1 MRDKLLALK
10 LKLESVEMPQFSAT
24 LGFDG
29 FIDKII
35 KVVDKRESIDSYIP
49 INSIAQF
56 GERISRAS
64 GLSTNIELVPIT
76 TKLGGNGPIMGN
88 AMVRLGVEISY
99 VGALGIPNIDPI
111 FFDFIEHCQDVYSI
125 GEPGQTDALEF
136 SDGKIM
142 LGKMESLGQ
151 IGWDTLLAEVGE
163 ENINRIFGDV
173 DLVANLNWT
182 MVNRMNEIW
191 QGFLDFLSTS
201 NLKNRPSFFVD
212 LADPGKRNEED
223 LSLALELLKQFT
235 AYYKVVL
242 GLNYREALEVASV
255 LRIKPMEELEA
266 MGLEELVSALAAKL
280 DLSCIVIHAIEGAIA
295 FKDGECVY
303 VDGPYTATPK
313 LTTGAGDNFNAGF
326 CLGLMLGLTLE
337 EILIMG
343 TATSGFYV
351 RNSHSPTLE
360 ELISFLGL
368 WKERF
373 DEDF

>member
-1 MRDKLLALK
+1 
-10 LKLESVEMPQFSAT
+10 
-24 LGFDG
+24 
-29 FIDKII
+29 
-35 KVVDKRESIDSYIP
+35 
-49 INSIAQF
+49 
-56 GERISRAS
+56 
-64 GLSTNIELVPIT
+64 
-76 TKLGGNGPIMGN
+76 
-88 AMVRLGVEISY
+88 MVRLGVEISY

>member
-1 MRDKLLALK
+1 
-10 LKLESVEMPQFSAT
+10 
-24 LGFDG
+24 
-29 FIDKII
+29 
-35 KVVDKRESIDSYIP
+35 
-49 INSIAQF
+49 
-56 GERISRAS
+56 
-64 GLSTNIELVPIT
+64 
-76 TKLGGNGPIMGN
+76 
-88 AMVRLGVEISY
+88 
-99 VGALGIPNIDPI
+99 
-111 FFDFIEHCQDVYSI
+111 
-125 GEPGQTDALEF
+125 
-136 SDGKIM
+136 
-142 LGKMESLGQ
+142 
-151 IGWDTLLAEVGE
+151 
-163 ENINRIFGDV
+163 
-173 DLVANLNWT
+173 
-182 MVNRMNEIW
+182 
-191 QGFLDFLSTS
+191 
-201 NLKNRPSFFVD
+201 
-212 LADPGKRNEED
+212 
-223 LSLALELLKQFT
+223 
-235 AYYKVVL
+235 
-242 GLNYREALEVASV
+242 
-255 LRIKPMEELEA
+255 MEELEA

>member
-88 AMVRLGVEISY
+88 AMVRLGVDISY